1 MLYLYDVWVNWFEG
15 EEEGYNVC
23 HYHEWR
29 KKDQIEIL
37 EQVPVL
43 YISECLYNTIENS
56 LYDLPS
62 TLLDQIHKRAYM
74 RKGHT
79 REVLDYACIVTD
91 GRGILVFD
99 TIGYHIPVR
108 KSRLIPRQEQQVFE
122 LCKKTKQLNF
132 DMISKNDDRKD
143 SLMSMD
149 KQYMY
154 GLTRRERQLKKL
166 LMIAM
171 EQLRETNNVNEML
184 YWLSE
189 WDNKKLT
196 YTTYQSSIKEIWDI
210 LYDDIKDGWTKEHER
225 LCAQLVKGNPF
236 LEKFWEMEQV
246 ENKNKSH

>member
-29 KKDQIEIL
+29 RADQIEIL

-43 YISECLYNTIENS
+43 HISESLYHYIENS

-62 TLLDQIHKRAYM
+62 ELLDMIHKRAYI
-74 RKGHT
+74 RRGHT
-79 REVLDYACIVTD
+79 RQMLDYACIVTD
-91 GRGILVFD
+91 GRGIMALD
-99 TIGYHIPVR
+99 TIGYQIPVK

-122 LCKKTKQLNF
+122 LCKKAKQKHF
-132 DMISKNDDRKD
+132 PFTPIDEDEKR
-143 SLMSMD
+143 SLMSMEEEFV
-149 KQYMY
+149 Y

-171 EQLRETNNVNEML
+171 EQLKTTDNINEIL

-189 WDNKKLT
+189 WENGELSYKLHQT
-196 YTTYQSSIKEIWDI
+196 SIQEAWKI
-210 LYDDIKDGWTKEHER
+210 L
-225 LCAQLVKGNPF
+225 
-236 LEKFWEMEQV
+236 
-246 ENKNKSH
+246 